1 MFAASTKCSLINKVA
16 EIVTSVYKLSVA
28 DPGEGLGV
36 GRKGGAGGGV
46 RGGGG
51 GGGGWGGRG
60 PPPPPLI
67 FRPK

>member
-36 GRKGGAGGGV
+36 GRKGGAG
-46 RGGGG
+46 
-51 GGGGWGGRG
+51 
-60 PPPPPLI
+60 PPL
-67 FRPK
+67 FLDQNEPLPPFQAGN

>member
-1 MFAASTKCSLINKVA
+1 MFAASTKCSLINKIA

-36 GRKGGAGGGV
+36 GA
-46 RGGGG
+46 
-51 GGGGWGGRG
+51 GGWGWV
-60 PPPPPLI
+60 PLI

>member
-36 GRKGGAGGGV
+36 GRKGGAGPPPP

-51 GGGGWGGRG
+51 GGGGVGGG
-60 PPPPPLI
+60 WAPPPPY
-67 FRPK
+67 F